1 MKNGVI
7 TRKRGVIP
15 GCRVPE
21 AESHMAVEGLG
32 HSWLEENFPPP
43 STPGSPNSQRNP
55 AVASQARARPT
66 DGVNRRSGT
75 ARRDAAKSV

>member
-15 GCRVPE
+15 GCRAPE

-43 STPGSPNSQRNP
+43 STPGSPNSQSKYVQTRRVTLRSP
-55 AVASQARARPT
+55 GDQRP
-66 DGVNRRSGT
+66 
-75 ARRDAAKSV
+75 